1 MMYGGYFEELIS
13 TESLLVDAERGYIV
27 TDAADYIL
35 IGASPFSSLRGS
47 VKIGDI
53 ITGTLDADTIDQK
66 ISICRVN
73 GTVAGGIDG
82 MLR

>member
-1 MMYGGYFEELIS
+1 MYSGYFEKLIS
-13 TESLLVDAERGYIV
+13 TESLLVDAASDYIA
-27 TDAADYIL
+27 TDDDDYIL

-47 VKIGDI
+47 VEIGDI
-53 ITGTLDADTIDQK
+53 ITGTLEADTVDQM
-66 ISICRVN
+66 ISICRIN

>member
-1 MMYGGYFEELIS
+1 MYSGYFEKLIS
-13 TESLLVDAERGYIV
+13 TESLLVDAASDYIV

-47 VKIGDI
+47 VEIGDI
-53 ITGTLDADTIDQK
+53 ITGTLDADTVDQK
-66 ISICRVN
+66 ISICRIN
-73 GTVAGGIDG
+73 GKVAGGIDG

>member
-1 MMYGGYFEELIS
+1 MYSGYFEKLIS
-13 TESLLVDAERGYIV
+13 TESLLVDAASDYIV
-27 TDAADYIL
+27 TDTADYIL

-47 VKIGDI
+47 VEIGDI
-53 ITGTLDADTIDQK
+53 ITGTLDADAVDQK
-66 ISICRVN
+66 ISICRIN

>member
-1 MMYGGYFEELIS
+1 MYSGYFEKLIS
-13 TESLLVDAERGYIV
+13 TESLLVDAASDYIV
-27 TDAADYIL
+27 TDDTDYIL

-47 VKIGDI
+47 VEIGDI
-53 ITGTLDADTIDQK
+53 ITGTLDADAIGQK
-66 ISICRVN
+66 IAICRIN

>member
-1 MMYGGYFEELIS
+1 MYSGYFEKLIS
-13 TESLLVDAERGYIV
+13 TESLLVDAASDYIV
-27 TDAADYIL
+27 TDTADYIL

-47 VKIGDI
+47 VEVGDI

-66 ISICRVN
+66 ISICRIN

>member
-1 MMYGGYFEELIS
+1 MYSGYFEKLIS
-13 TESLLVDAERGYIV
+13 TESLLVDAASDYIV
-27 TDAADYIL
+27 TDTADYIL

-47 VKIGDI
+47 VEIGDI
-53 ITGTLDADTIDQK
+53 ITGTLDSDAVDQK
-66 ISICRVN
+66 ISICRIN

>member
-1 MMYGGYFEELIS
+1 MYSGYFEKLIS
-13 TESLLVDAERGYIV
+13 TESLLVDAVSDYIV
-27 TDAADYIL
+27 TEADDYIL

-47 VKIGDI
+47 VEIGEI
-53 ITGTLDADTIDQK
+53 ITGTLDADTIDQT
-66 ISICRVN
+66 ISICRIN